1 MYRPDHVKVVTT
13 PADPT
18 FFPLDFFFFLER
30 SDAKKIMIITR
41 RARGSQKHILF
52 SDPPYGRPPNR
63 G

>member
-1 MYRPDHVKVVTT
+1 MFEDIKVLTT

-30 SDAKKIMIITR
+30 LDAKKIMIITR
-41 RARGSQKHILF
+41 RARRSQKYILF